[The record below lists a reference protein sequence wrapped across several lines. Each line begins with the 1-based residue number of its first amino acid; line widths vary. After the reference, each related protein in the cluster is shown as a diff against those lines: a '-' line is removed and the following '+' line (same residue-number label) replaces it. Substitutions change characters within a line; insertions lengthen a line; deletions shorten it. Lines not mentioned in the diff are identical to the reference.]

1 MQFYLLQF
9 NVSKPSKSRH
19 LKEQDILELIELANN
34 FKSEDLIEYRH
45 ENLFPDKKVASIFCE
60 PSTRTKLSF
69 EIAACNLGAKFID
82 FNIENSSIQKGETLE
97 DTIEAMM
104 LMGIDLCIL
113 RHSDST
119 IHDLAKAFPEM
130 QFINAGEGSTAH
142 PSQALLDLMTIQ
154 ESKDTFKDL
163 KITIVGD
170 LDHSRV
176 VSSFLEAIQIVGYK
190 SITFCGHPD
199 LCKTFLENPVG
210 NFEPELNIALQ
221 DADVVI
227 ALRIQNERLT
237 EKLSI
242 SASDYVERYQIN
254 VDSLQVASPDMILLH
269 PGPVN
274 FGIELNKDVSA
285 LENCKIKNQIFNGVG
300 MRMAILTKLFSQA

>member
-1 MQFYLLQF
+1 MSQNLL
-9 NVSKPSKSRH
+9 NLSH

-82 FNIENSSIQKGETLE
+82 FNIENSSIQKGETLK

-199 LCKTFLENPVG
+199 LCKTYLENPVG

>member
-1 MQFYLLQF
+1 MSQNLL
-9 NVSKPSKSRH
+9 NLSH

-34 FKSEDLIEYRH
+34 FKSEGLIEYRH

-82 FNIENSSIQKGETLE
+82 FNIENSSIQKGETLA

-113 RHSDST
+113 RHSDSA

-163 KITIVGD
+163 QITIVGD

-285 LENCKIKNQIFNGVG
+285 LENCKVKNQIFNGVG

>member
-1 MQFYLLQF
+1 MSQNLL
-9 NVSKPSKSRH
+9 NLSH

-34 FKSEDLIEYRH
+34 FKSEGLIEYRH

-113 RHSDST
+113 RHSDSA
-119 IHDLAKAFPEM
+119 IHELAKAFPEM
-130 QFINAGEGSTAH
+130 QFINAGEGSIAH

-154 ESKDTFKDL
+154 ESKEAFKDL

-210 NFEPELNIALQ
+210 NFEPELNTALQ

-254 VDSLQVASPDMILLH
+254 VDTLQVASPDMILLH

>member
-1 MQFYLLQF
+1 MSQNLL
-9 NVSKPSKSRH
+9 NLSH

-34 FKSEDLIEYRH
+34 FKSEGLIEYRH

-104 LMGIDLCIL
+104 LIGIDLCIL
-113 RHSDST
+113 RHSDSA
-119 IHDLAKAFPEM
+119 IHELAKAFPEM
-130 QFINAGEGSTAH
+130 QFINAGEGSIAH

-154 ESKDTFKDL
+154 ESKEAFKDL

-274 FGIELNKDVSA
+274 FGIELNKDVST

>member
-1 MQFYLLQF
+1 MSQNLL
-9 NVSKPSKSRH
+9 NLAH
-19 LKEQDILELIELANN
+19 LKEQDILKLIELANN

-97 DTIEAMM
+97 DTIEAML

-113 RHSDST
+113 RHSDSI

-130 QFINAGEGSTAH
+130 QFINAGEGSIAH

>member
-1 MQFYLLQF
+1 MSQNLL
-9 NVSKPSKSRH
+9 NLAH

-113 RHSDST
+113 RHSNSN

-130 QFINAGEGSTAH
+130 QFINAGEGSIAH
-142 PSQALLDLMTIQ
+142 PSQALIDLMTIQ

-300 MRMAILTKLFSQA
+300 MRMAILTKLFSHA

>member
-1 MQFYLLQF
+1 MSQNLL
-9 NVSKPSKSRH
+9 NLCH

-119 IHDLAKAFPEM
+119 IHDLAKTFPEM

-199 LCKTFLENPVG
+199 LCKTFLENPIG

>member
-1 MQFYLLQF
+1 MSQNLL
-9 NVSKPSKSRH
+9 NLAH

-69 EIAACNLGAKFID
+69 EIAAFNLGAKFID

-113 RHSDST
+113 RHSNST
-119 IHDLAKAFPEM
+119 IHDLAKTFPEM

-142 PSQALLDLMTIQ
+142 PSQALLDLMTIH

-199 LCKTFLENPVG
+199 LCKTFLENPIG

>member
-1 MQFYLLQF
+1 MSQNLL
-9 NVSKPSKSRH
+9 NLAH
-19 LKEQDILELIELANN
+19 LKEQDILKLIELANN

-97 DTIEAMM
+97 DTIEAML

-113 RHSDST
+113 RHSDSI

-130 QFINAGEGSTAH
+130 QFINAGEGSIAH

-163 KITIVGD
+163 QITIVGD

-210 NFEPELNIALQ
+210 NFEPELNTALQ

>member
-1 MQFYLLQF
+1 MSQNLL
-9 NVSKPSKSRH
+9 NLSH

-254 VDSLQVASPDMILLH
+254 VDSLHVASPDMILLH

>member
-1 MQFYLLQF
+1 MSQNLL
-9 NVSKPSKSRH
+9 NLSH

-210 NFEPELNIALQ
+210 NFEPELNTALQ

>member
-1 MQFYLLQF
+1 MSHNLL
-9 NVSKPSKSRH
+9 NLAD

-45 ENLFPDKKVASIFCE
+45 ENLFPDKKVASIFSE

-104 LMGIDLCIL
+104 FMGVDLCIL
-113 RHSDST
+113 RHSESV
-119 IHDLAKAFPEM
+119 IHDLAKQFSSM
-130 QFINAGEGSTAH
+130 QFINAGEGSLAH
-142 PSQALLDLMTIQ
+142 PTQALIDLMTIQ
-154 ESKDTFKDL
+154 EFHEEFKDL

-176 VSSFLEAIQIVGYK
+176 VSSFLEAIKIVGYK
-190 SITFCGHPD
+190 SISFCGHPD
-199 LCKTFLENPVG
+199 LCKNYLENPIG
-210 NFEPELNIALQ
+210 NFEPELETSLQ
-221 DADVVI
+221 DADVVM
-227 ALRIQNERLT
+227 ALRIQNERLS
-237 EKLSI
+237 EKLTI
-242 SASDYVERYQIN
+242 SASDYVDRYQIN
-254 VDSLQVASPDMILLH
+254 SNSLQVASPEMILFH

-274 FGIELNKDVSA
+274 YGIELHREVVE
-285 LENCKIKNQIFNGVG
+285 LQNCKVKNQIFNGVG

>member
-1 MQFYLLQF
+1 MSQNLL
-9 NVSKPSKSRH
+9 NLAH

-130 QFINAGEGSTAH
+130 QFINAGEGSTGH

-154 ESKDTFKDL
+154 ESKDAFKDL

-199 LCKTFLENPVG
+199 LCKTYLENPVG

>member
-1 MQFYLLQF
+1 MSQNLL
-9 NVSKPSKSRH
+9 NLAH
-19 LKEQDILELIELANN
+19 LKEQDILELMKLANN

-82 FNIENSSIQKGETLE
+82 FNIANSSIQKGETLE

-199 LCKTFLENPVG
+199 LCKTFLENSVG

>member
-1 MQFYLLQF
+1 MSQNLL
-9 NVSKPSKSRH
+9 NLSH

-34 FKSEDLIEYRH
+34 FKSEGLIEYRH

-113 RHSDST
+113 RHSDSA
-119 IHDLAKAFPEM
+119 IHELAKAFPEM
-130 QFINAGEGSTAH
+130 QFINAGEGSIAH

-163 KITIVGD
+163 QITIVGD

-210 NFEPELNIALQ
+210 NFEPELNTALQ

-274 FGIELNKDVSA
+274 FGIELNKEVSD

-300 MRMAILTKLFSQA
+300 MRMAILTTLFSQA

>member
-1 MQFYLLQF
+1 MSQNLL
-9 NVSKPSKSRH
+9 NLGH

-113 RHSDST
+113 RHSNSN

-130 QFINAGEGSTAH
+130 QFINAGEGSIAH
-142 PSQALLDLMTIQ
+142 PSQALIDLMTIQ

-199 LCKTFLENPVG
+199 LCKTYLENPVG

>member
-1 MQFYLLQF
+1 MSQNLL
-9 NVSKPSKSRH
+9 NLSH

-199 LCKTFLENPVG
+199 LCKTFLENPIG

>member
-1 MQFYLLQF
+1 MSQNLL
-9 NVSKPSKSRH
+9 NLSH

-113 RHSDST
+113 RHSNSN

-130 QFINAGEGSTAH
+130 QFINAGEGSIAH
-142 PSQALLDLMTIQ
+142 PSQALIDLMTIQ

>member
-1 MQFYLLQF
+1 MSQNLL
-9 NVSKPSKSRH
+9 NLAH

-154 ESKDTFKDL
+154 ESKDAFKDL

-199 LCKTFLENPVG
+199 LCKTYLENPVG

>member
-1 MQFYLLQF
+1 MSQNLL
-9 NVSKPSKSRH
+9 NLAH
-19 LKEQDILELIELANN
+19 LKEQDILKLIELANN

-97 DTIEAMM
+97 DTIEAML

-113 RHSDST
+113 RHSDSI

-130 QFINAGEGSTAH
+130 QFINAGEGSIAH

-163 KITIVGD
+163 QITIVGD

-199 LCKTFLENPVG
+199 LCKTYLENSVG

-285 LENCKIKNQIFNGVG
+285 LENCKVKNQIFNGVG